1 MKKPG
6 SSFDITAMT
15 MEEIMV
21 AAEKLTVA
29 VRNTEDL
36 KMNEIKALI
45 SQRDMLKARFLEIS
59 AQVQEKLKILKRAI
73 QKCNGGYNAL
83 SPVGI
88 KRINRGAIRRL
99 SAQQLLE
106 RASYLLDKAKSKT
119 QKNNPEFRRNL
130 HEEFKLLLAR
140 YRAVEGESSHNSK
153 NMRTILTNTMVELS
167 NQLSA

>member
-36 KMNEIKALI
+36 KINEIKALI

-59 AQVQEKLKILKRAI
+59 ALVQEKLKILKRAI

-83 SPVGI
+83 SPVGT
-88 KRINRGAIRRL
+88 KKINRSAIRRL

-106 RASYLLDKAKSKT
+106 RASYLLDKAKAKPR
-119 QKNNPEFRRNL
+119 KPNPDFMGNL
-130 HEEFKLLLAR
+130 RVEFKLMLAR
-140 YRAVEGESSHNSK
+140 YRAIERENNYDSK

-167 NQLSA
+167 NQISA